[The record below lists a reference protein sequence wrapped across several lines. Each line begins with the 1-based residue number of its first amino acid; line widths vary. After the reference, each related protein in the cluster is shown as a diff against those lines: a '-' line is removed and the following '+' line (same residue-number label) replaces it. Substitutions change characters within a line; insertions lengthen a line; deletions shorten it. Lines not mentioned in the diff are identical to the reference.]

1 MKRASSFSMPRP
13 LPQSRPQFEQRFAIF
28 SLPPFA
34 SCILITSFFPLLSL
48 WKFPQRNEIQWKILI
63 QIAANYWGCKA
74 TSSSRYFSLS
84 VFVSLSAPVYLYLC
98 FVFFFFFVERFAGC
112 FALEILIAGW
122 GHSVDFQI
130 FTMHIPT
137 TISTPIRTSAFCHP
151 PGKCFM
157 S

>member
-1 MKRASSFSMPRP
+1 MPRT

-98 FVFFFFFVERFAGC
+98 FVFFFFCRTLRWLLCTWDSYRWLGPQRWFPDLYNAHSHYYIYSDPHFC
-112 FALEILIAGW
+112 FLSPAWEIFYVLGNIL
-122 GHSVDFQI
+122 
-130 FTMHIPT
+130 
-137 TISTPIRTSAFCHP
+137 
-151 PGKCFM
+151 
-157 S
+157 